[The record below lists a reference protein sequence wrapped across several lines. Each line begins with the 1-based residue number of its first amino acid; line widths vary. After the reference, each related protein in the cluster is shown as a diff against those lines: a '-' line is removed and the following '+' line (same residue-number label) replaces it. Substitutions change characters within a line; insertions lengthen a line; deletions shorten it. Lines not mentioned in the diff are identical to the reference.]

1 MDPGDP
7 SGPLGNIGK
16 TLLIAGLALAAIGAL
31 MTFGPRLPW
40 LGPWLGRLPGDIH
53 LRGKNWSFHFPI
65 VTSIVVS
72 IVLTILWNLFSR
84 K

>member
-7 SGPLGNIGK
+7 SGPLGNIGR

-31 MTFGPRLPW
+31 MMFGSRL
-40 LGPWLGRLPGDIH
+40 PWLGRLPGDIH